1 MSRALLNVTAARIGL
16 RAGHVPSTYNRQ
28 PCIHSIHL
36 RLKGDLPC
44 GIHVARRSIGQTAM
58 AQAHAGGAELLVL
71 SGREAPE
78 LKELTNLPDGMRL
91 LATGRPGQELAD
103 WSKEDWGRVEV
114 LLKCGTGKDASTK
127 QELQDIWPHLTNLKW
142 IHSASAG
149 VEKLLFPELIKSKVS
164 VTNAKGAYSHSL
176 AEWALTACSWFAKD
190 LPRLK
195 QQQKDRNWEPYYVE
209 ELRGKVLGVVGY
221 GDIGQETANL
231 ARAFKMSIIALRRR
245 KELSQHDKDLNLK
258 IYTPDQ
264 LNELMA
270 ESDYI
275 VAALPHTD
283 KTEKLV
289 NAAAINSMKRT
300 GVFVNIG
307 RGQTVDEEALVKA
320 LQDKRIRG
328 AGLDVTY
335 TEPLPK
341 ENPLWD
347 LDNVLLS
354 PHTADRTTTFQ
365 AEAIQQFTDLAKLYV
380 QGKELYNV
388 VDKEIGY

>member
-1 MSRALLNVTAARIGL
+1 MRRRAAL
-16 RAGHVPSTYNRQ
+16 PS
-28 PCIHSIHL
+28 
-36 RLKGDLPC
+36 
-44 GIHVARRSIGQTAM
+44 
-58 AQAHAGGAELLVL
+58 E
-71 SGREAPE
+71 
-78 LKELTNLPDGMRL
+78 
-91 LATGRPGQELAD
+91 
-103 WSKEDWGRVEV
+103 
-114 LLKCGTGKDASTK
+114 
-127 QELQDIWPHLTNLKW
+127 DIWPHLTNLKW

>member
-1 MSRALLNVTAARIGL
+1 MSRALINVTAARIGL
-16 RAGHVPSTYNRQ
+16 HAGRVPSTHTRQ
-28 PCIHSIHL
+28 PCIHSIHP

-44 GIHVARRSIGQTAM
+44 GIHIARRSVGQTAM
-58 AQAHAGGAELLVL
+58 SQAHAGGAQLLVL
-71 SGREAPE
+71 SGRDAPE

-149 VEKLLFPELIKSKVS
+149 VEKLLFPELIKSKVP

-195 QQQKDRNWEPYYVE
+195 RQQKDRNWEPYYVE

-245 KELSQHDKDLNLK
+245 KELSQHDKDLNLQ

-320 LQDKRIRG
+320 LQEKRIRG
-328 AGLDVTY
+328 AGLDVTC

-341 ENPLWD
+341 ESPLWD
-347 LDNVLLS
+347 LENVLLS

>member
-1 MSRALLNVTAARIGL
+1 
-16 RAGHVPSTYNRQ
+16 
-28 PCIHSIHL
+28 
-36 RLKGDLPC
+36 
-44 GIHVARRSIGQTAM
+44 
-58 AQAHAGGAELLVL
+58 
-71 SGREAPE
+71 
-78 LKELTNLPDGMRL
+78 MRL